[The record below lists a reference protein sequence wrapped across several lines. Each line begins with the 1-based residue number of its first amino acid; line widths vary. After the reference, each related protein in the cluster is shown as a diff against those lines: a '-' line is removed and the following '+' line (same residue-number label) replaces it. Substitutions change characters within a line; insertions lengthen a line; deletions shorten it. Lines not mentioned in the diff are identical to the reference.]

1 MSSRVTKSFVIH
13 ASFRQAG
20 WRDAFLSDG
29 IFLAQVRAHVYV
41 VKRHRRQSD
50 ELSEIEE

>member
-1 MSSRVTKSFVIH
+1 MPVLDKPDGVTFFI
-13 ASFRQAG
+13 
-20 WRDAFLSDG
+20 SDG